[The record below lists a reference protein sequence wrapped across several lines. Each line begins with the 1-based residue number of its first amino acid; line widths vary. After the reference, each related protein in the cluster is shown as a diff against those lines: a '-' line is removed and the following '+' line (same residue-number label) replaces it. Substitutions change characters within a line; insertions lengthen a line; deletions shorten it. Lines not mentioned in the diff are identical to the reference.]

1 MQDKRLFPRKS
12 WGDSMGIFD
21 ALERWRFQRDALRLS
36 EPVGLVVHTS
46 WVNFREDDL
55 RRMSASPYLWLTPD
69 SVRYELQLSLI
80 HI

>member
-55 RRMSASPYLWLTPD
+55 RRMRASP
-69 SVRYELQLSLI
+69 
-80 HI
+80 